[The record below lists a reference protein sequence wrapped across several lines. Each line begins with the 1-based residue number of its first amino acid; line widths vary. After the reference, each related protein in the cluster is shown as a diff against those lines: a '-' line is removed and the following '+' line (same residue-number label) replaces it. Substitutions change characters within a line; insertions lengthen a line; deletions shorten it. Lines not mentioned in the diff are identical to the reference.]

1 MTQDARQ
8 ISNFLSHAM
17 TICDLCEEKQSK
29 QERPKKNKTKQQNYA
44 DFIALD
50 SAQQTL
56 PYS

>member
-1 MTQDARQ
+1 
-8 ISNFLSHAM
+8 M

-29 QERPKKNKTKQQNYA
+29 QERPKKKNKTKQQNYA

-50 SAQQTL
+50 SAQRTL